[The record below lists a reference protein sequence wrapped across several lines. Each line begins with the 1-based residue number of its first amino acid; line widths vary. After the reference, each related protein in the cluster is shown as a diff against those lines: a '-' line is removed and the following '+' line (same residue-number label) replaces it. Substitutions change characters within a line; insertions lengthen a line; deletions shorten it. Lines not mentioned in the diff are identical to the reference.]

1 MEYRYQVEKKMRTYR
16 GNIFSLIL
24 HLSRFKSTLM
34 ENQQIEQLHNLSW
47 DEKFEII
54 QMLWNDL
61 ADNPEKLHLPE
72 EHKNILRKRIERI
85 ESGEAKF
92 KPWHEIKAKYLPA

>member
-1 MEYRYQVEKKMRTYR
+1 
-16 GNIFSLIL
+16 
-24 HLSRFKSTLM
+24 M

-47 DEKFEII
+47 DEKFEVI

-61 ADNPEKLHLPE
+61 ANNPENLNLPD
-72 EHKNILRKRIERI
+72 EHKNILRQRIERI

-92 KPWHEIKAKYLPA
+92 KSWHEIKAKYLPA